1 MRLINLFIVPS
12 YKSLSWISSEQLGKV
27 YQKLTE
33 FHKSTQMMRQVWS
46 IQVGYFWA
54 PSEDAPVT
62 LFHTGKTRW
71 VGTGTRAAMY
81 WYTLDC
87 CSSSWSCMAVN
98 AAPAPSGIDATSAF
112 ISSWSAAVAAAVTRG
127 GKNLRG
133 AQPRTSGLT
142 KHKSSKFI
150 DACTS
155 TQHREH
161 KNQAEQKGCIHIT
174 SNKLQ
179 FHVHCI
185 REK

>member
-127 GKNLRG
+127 EKSQRCSAKNFR
-133 AQPRTSGLT
+133 LT

>member
-1 MRLINLFIVPS
+1 
-12 YKSLSWISSEQLGKV
+12 
-27 YQKLTE
+27 
-33 FHKSTQMMRQVWS
+33 MRQVWS

-81 WYTLDC
+81 WYTRDC

-127 GKNLRG
+127 KKILRG
-133 AQPRTSGLT
+133 AQRRTSGQININPE
-142 KHKSSKFI
+142 FI
-150 DACTS
+150 HACEYLIR
-155 TQHREH
+155 HRED
-161 KNQAEQKGCIHIT
+161 KNQAEQKGCIHVT
-174 SNKLQ
+174 LNKLQ